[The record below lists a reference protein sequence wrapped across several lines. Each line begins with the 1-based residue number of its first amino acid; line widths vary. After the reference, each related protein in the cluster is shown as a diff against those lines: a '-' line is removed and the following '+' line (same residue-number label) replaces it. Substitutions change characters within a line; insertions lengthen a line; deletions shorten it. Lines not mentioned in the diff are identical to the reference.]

1 MELLTPAV
9 GLIIWATIIFLTVF
23 FVLRKYAWTPILQG
37 LKDRENEIDSALRMA
52 EETRAEMAK
61 LKADN
66 EVLIAEARKERD
78 KILAEAKDTSTRM
91 ITEAQSTAKEEA
103 AKIISNT
110 REAMAQERA
119 AMVDGLR
126 KEMAGLSIAVAEKL
140 LRKELSDKKAQES
153 LVTEL
158 LADVKL
164 N

>member
-66 EVLIAEARKERD
+66 EV
-78 KILAEAKDTSTRM
+78 
-91 ITEAQSTAKEEA
+91 
-103 AKIISNT
+103 
-110 REAMAQERA
+110 
-119 AMVDGLR
+119 
-126 KEMAGLSIAVAEKL
+126 
-140 LRKELSDKKAQES
+140 
-153 LVTEL
+153 
-158 LADVKL
+158 
-164 N
+164 